1 MGLHAIAFASAA
13 LFLQAPLR
21 QIEFLIGSWTG
32 SLKTAS
38 GTVAISLENKRTYR
52 DSFVSSTRRAS
63 GPGVISANE
72 SCYIWWDP
80 AAGAFRSWAASD
92 LSDQP
97 REEVGKLKDSSL
109 AMVSLPWTVRGVAQT
124 TMRTFTPLPNGKLRL
139 KLDVREGDKWIS
151 QAETDLVRA
160 K

>member
-1 MGLHAIAFASAA
+1 
-13 LFLQAPLR
+13 
-21 QIEFLIGSWTG
+21 
-32 SLKTAS
+32 
-38 GTVAISLENKRTYR
+38 LENKRTYR
-52 DSFVSSTRRAS
+52 ASFVSSTIRAS
-63 GPGVISANE
+63 VPGVISANE

-109 AMVSLPWTVRGVAQT
+109 AMVSLPWTVRGAAQT